1 MKPSSVTDMLKK
13 LAEKKFINY
22 EKYKGTSLTKR
33 GRLIALSIIRKHRLW
48 ETFLVEKLGFGWDQ
62 VHIIAEQLEHIKS
75 EEDYLKALYHL
86 EMDFDAVST
95 NSIAGYLEMKPSSV
109 TDMLKKL
116 AEKNFINYQKY
127 KGTSLTK
134 KGKLIALSIIRKHR
148 LWETFLVEK
157 LGFGWDQVHII
168 AEQLEHIKS
177 EELIEN
183 LDNFLGNPKYDPHGD
198 PIPNKDGEIEKMNQ
212 KLLVELKASQKGI
225 ITGVK
230 KGTASL
236 LNYLDKEKVKLGDSI
251 KVIEIL
257 EFDGTYIVEINKRKL
272 TFSEKICQNLLL
284 ETND

>member
-1 MKPSSVTDMLKK
+1 MNS
-13 LAEKKFINY
+13 
-22 EKYKGTSLTKR
+22 
-33 GRLIALSIIRKHRLW
+33 
-48 ETFLVEKLGFGWDQ
+48 Q
-62 VHIIAEQLEHIKS
+62 S

-95 NSIAGYLEMKPSSV
+95 NSIADYLDMKPSSV

-116 AEKNFINYQKY
+116 AEKKFINYQKY
-127 KGTSLTK
+127 RGTSLTK

-236 LNYLDKEKVKLGDSI
+236 LNYLDKEKIKLGDSI

>member
-1 MKPSSVTDMLKK
+1 MNSQSEEDYLKALYHLEMDFDAVSTNSIADYLDMKPSSVTDMLKK

-22 EKYKGTSLTKR
+22 EKYKGTSLTKK
-33 GRLIALSIIRKHRLW
+33 GR
-48 ETFLVEKLGFGWDQ
+48 
-62 VHIIAEQLEHIKS
+62 
-75 EEDYLKALYHL
+75 
-86 EMDFDAVST
+86 
-95 NSIAGYLEMKPSSV
+95 
-109 TDMLKKL
+109 
-116 AEKNFINYQKY
+116 
-127 KGTSLTK
+127 
-134 KGKLIALSIIRKHR
+134 LIALSIIRKHR

-236 LNYLDKEKVKLGDSI
+236 LNYLDKEKVKLGDSV

>member
-1 MKPSSVTDMLKK
+1 MNS
-13 LAEKKFINY
+13 
-22 EKYKGTSLTKR
+22 
-33 GRLIALSIIRKHRLW
+33 
-48 ETFLVEKLGFGWDQ
+48 Q
-62 VHIIAEQLEHIKS
+62 S

-86 EMDFDAVST
+86 EMDFNAVST
-95 NSIAGYLEMKPSSV
+95 NSIAEYLDMKPSSV

-116 AEKNFINYQKY
+116 SEKKFINYQKY

-157 LGFGWDQVHII
+157 LGFGWDQVHTI

-177 EELIEN
+177 DELIEN

-284 ETND
+284 ETYD

>member
-1 MKPSSVTDMLKK
+1 MNSQSKEDYLKALYHLEMDFDVVPTNSIADYLDMKPSSVTDMLKK

-22 EKYKGTSLTKR
+22 
-33 GRLIALSIIRKHRLW
+33 
-48 ETFLVEKLGFGWDQ
+48 
-62 VHIIAEQLEHIKS
+62 
-75 EEDYLKALYHL
+75 
-86 EMDFDAVST
+86 
-95 NSIAGYLEMKPSSV
+95 
-109 TDMLKKL
+109 
-116 AEKNFINYQKY
+116 QKY

-134 KGKLIALSIIRKHR
+134 NGKLIALSIIRKHR

-198 PIPNKDGEIEKMNQ
+198 PIPSKNGEIEKMNQ
-212 KLLVELKASQKGI
+212 KLLVELKVSQKGI

-236 LNYLDKEKVKLGDSI
+236 LNYLDKEKVKLGDSV

-257 EFDGTYIVEINKRKL
+257 EFDGTYIVEINERKL

-284 ETND
+284 ETYD

>member
-1 MKPSSVTDMLKK
+1 MNS
-13 LAEKKFINY
+13 
-22 EKYKGTSLTKR
+22 
-33 GRLIALSIIRKHRLW
+33 
-48 ETFLVEKLGFGWDQ
+48 Q
-62 VHIIAEQLEHIKS
+62 S

-95 NSIAGYLEMKPSSV
+95 NSIADYLKMKPSSV

-116 AEKNFINYQKY
+116 AEKKFINYQKY

-183 LDNFLGNPKYDPHGD
+183 LDAFLGNPKYDPHGD

-212 KLLVELKASQKGI
+212 KLLVELKADQKGI

-236 LNYLDKEKVKLGDSI
+236 LNYLDKEKVKLGDSV
-251 KVIEIL
+251 KVMEIL
-257 EFDGTYIVEINKRKL
+257 EFDGTYIVEVNKRKL

>member
-1 MKPSSVTDMLKK
+1 MNSQSEEDYLKALYHLETDYDAVSTNSIADYLDMKPSSVTDMLKK
-13 LAEKKFINY
+13 LAEKKYINY

-33 GRLIALSIIRKHRLW
+33 GRL
-48 ETFLVEKLGFGWDQ
+48 V
-62 VHIIAEQLEHIKS
+62 
-75 EEDYLKALYHL
+75 
-86 EMDFDAVST
+86 
-95 NSIAGYLEMKPSSV
+95 
-109 TDMLKKL
+109 
-116 AEKNFINYQKY
+116 
-127 KGTSLTK
+127 
-134 KGKLIALSIIRKHR
+134 ALSIIRKHR

-183 LDNFLGNPKYDPHGD
+183 LDNFLGSPKYDPHGD
-198 PIPNKDGEIEKMNQ
+198 PIPNKDGKIEKMNQ
-212 KLLVELKASQKGI
+212 KLLVELKADQKGI

-230 KGTASL
+230 KGTTSL
-236 LNYLDKEKVKLGDSI
+236 LNYLDKEKIKLGDSV

>member
-1 MKPSSVTDMLKK
+1 MNSQSEEDYLKALYHLEMDFDSVSTNSIADYLDMKPSSVTDMLKK
-13 LAEKKFINY
+13 LAEKK
-22 EKYKGTSLTKR
+22 
-33 GRLIALSIIRKHRLW
+33 
-48 ETFLVEKLGFGWDQ
+48 
-62 VHIIAEQLEHIKS
+62 
-75 EEDYLKALYHL
+75 
-86 EMDFDAVST
+86 
-95 NSIAGYLEMKPSSV
+95 
-109 TDMLKKL
+109 
-116 AEKNFINYQKY
+116 FINYQKY

-148 LWETFLVEK
+148 LWETFLVDK

-251 KVIEIL
+251 KVLEIL

>member
-1 MKPSSVTDMLKK
+1 MNSQSEEDYLKALYHLEMDFDSISTNSIADYLDMKPSSVTDMLKK
-13 LAEKKFINY
+13 LAEKKFI
-22 EKYKGTSLTKR
+22 
-33 GRLIALSIIRKHRLW
+33 H
-48 ETFLVEKLGFGWDQ
+48 
-62 VHIIAEQLEHIKS
+62 
-75 EEDYLKALYHL
+75 
-86 EMDFDAVST
+86 
-95 NSIAGYLEMKPSSV
+95 
-109 TDMLKKL
+109 
-116 AEKNFINYQKY
+116 YQKY

-157 LGFGWDQVHII
+157 LGFGWDQVHTI

-284 ETND
+284 ETYD

>member
-1 MKPSSVTDMLKK
+1 MNSQSEEDYLKALYHLEMDFNAVSTNSIADYLDMKPSSVTDMLKK

-22 EKYKGTSLTKR
+22 E
-33 GRLIALSIIRKHRLW
+33 
-48 ETFLVEKLGFGWDQ
+48 
-62 VHIIAEQLEHIKS
+62 
-75 EEDYLKALYHL
+75 
-86 EMDFDAVST
+86 
-95 NSIAGYLEMKPSSV
+95 
-109 TDMLKKL
+109 
-116 AEKNFINYQKY
+116 KY

-198 PIPNKDGEIEKMNQ
+198 PIPSKNGNIEKMNQ

-236 LNYLDKEKVKLGDSI
+236 LNYLDKEKVKLGDSV

-257 EFDGTYIVEINKRKL
+257 EFDGTYIVEINKKKL

-284 ETND
+284 ETYD

>member
-1 MKPSSVTDMLKK
+1 MNSQSEEDYLKALYHLEMDFDSISTNSIADYLDMKPSSVTDMLKK
-13 LAEKKFINY
+13 LAEKK
-22 EKYKGTSLTKR
+22 
-33 GRLIALSIIRKHRLW
+33 LIH
-48 ETFLVEKLGFGWDQ
+48 
-62 VHIIAEQLEHIKS
+62 
-75 EEDYLKALYHL
+75 
-86 EMDFDAVST
+86 
-95 NSIAGYLEMKPSSV
+95 
-109 TDMLKKL
+109 
-116 AEKNFINYQKY
+116 YQKY

-257 EFDGTYIVEINKRKL
+257 EFDGTYVVEINKRKL
-272 TFSEKICQNLLL
+272 SFSEKICQNLLL

>member
-1 MKPSSVTDMLKK
+1 MNSQSEEDYLKALYHLEMEFDSVSTNSIADYLDMKPSSVTDMLKK
-13 LAEKKFINY
+13 LAEKK
-22 EKYKGTSLTKR
+22 
-33 GRLIALSIIRKHRLW
+33 
-48 ETFLVEKLGFGWDQ
+48 
-62 VHIIAEQLEHIKS
+62 
-75 EEDYLKALYHL
+75 
-86 EMDFDAVST
+86 
-95 NSIAGYLEMKPSSV
+95 
-109 TDMLKKL
+109 
-116 AEKNFINYQKY
+116 FINYQKY

-148 LWETFLVEK
+148 LWETFLVDK
-157 LGFGWDQVHII
+157 LGFSWDQVHII

>member
-1 MKPSSVTDMLKK
+1 MNSQSEEDYLKALYHLEMDFDSVSTNSIADYLDMKPSSVTDMLKK
-13 LAEKKFINY
+13 LAEKK
-22 EKYKGTSLTKR
+22 
-33 GRLIALSIIRKHRLW
+33 
-48 ETFLVEKLGFGWDQ
+48 
-62 VHIIAEQLEHIKS
+62 
-75 EEDYLKALYHL
+75 
-86 EMDFDAVST
+86 
-95 NSIAGYLEMKPSSV
+95 
-109 TDMLKKL
+109 
-116 AEKNFINYQKY
+116 FINYQKY

-148 LWETFLVEK
+148 LWETFLVDK

-251 KVIEIL
+251 KVTEIL

>member
-1 MKPSSVTDMLKK
+1 MNSQSEEDYLKALYHLETDYDAVSTNSIADYLDMKPSSVTDMLKK

-22 EKYKGTSLTKR
+22 EKYKGTSLTKK
-33 GRLIALSIIRKHRLW
+33 GR
-48 ETFLVEKLGFGWDQ
+48 
-62 VHIIAEQLEHIKS
+62 
-75 EEDYLKALYHL
+75 
-86 EMDFDAVST
+86 
-95 NSIAGYLEMKPSSV
+95 
-109 TDMLKKL
+109 
-116 AEKNFINYQKY
+116 
-127 KGTSLTK
+127 
-134 KGKLIALSIIRKHR
+134 LIALSIIRKHR

-198 PIPNKDGEIEKMNQ
+198 PIPNKDGKIEKMNQ
-212 KLLVELKASQKGI
+212 KLLVELKADQKGI

-230 KGTASL
+230 KGTTSL
-236 LNYLDKEKVKLGDSI
+236 LNYLDKEKIKLGDSV

>member
-1 MKPSSVTDMLKK
+1 MNSQSEEDYLKALYHLEMDFDAISTNSIADFLEMKPSSVTDMLKK

-33 GRLIALSIIRKHRLW
+33 GRLIALS
-48 ETFLVEKLGFGWDQ
+48 V
-62 VHIIAEQLEHIKS
+62 
-75 EEDYLKALYHL
+75 
-86 EMDFDAVST
+86 
-95 NSIAGYLEMKPSSV
+95 
-109 TDMLKKL
+109 
-116 AEKNFINYQKY
+116 
-127 KGTSLTK
+127 
-134 KGKLIALSIIRKHR
+134 IRKHR

-251 KVIEIL
+251 KVMEIL
-257 EFDGTYIVEINKRKL
+257 EFDGTYIIEINKKKL

>member
-1 MKPSSVTDMLKK
+1 MNS
-13 LAEKKFINY
+13 
-22 EKYKGTSLTKR
+22 
-33 GRLIALSIIRKHRLW
+33 
-48 ETFLVEKLGFGWDQ
+48 Q
-62 VHIIAEQLEHIKS
+62 S

-86 EMDFDAVST
+86 EMDFNAVST
-95 NSIAGYLEMKPSSV
+95 NSIAEYLDMKPSSV

-116 AEKNFINYQKY
+116 SEKKFINYQKY

-157 LGFGWDQVHII
+157 LGFGWDQVHTI

-177 EELIEN
+177 DELIEN

-198 PIPNKDGEIEKMNQ
+198 PIPNKNGEIEKMNQ

-284 ETND
+284 ETYD

>member
-1 MKPSSVTDMLKK
+1 MNSQSEEDYLKALYHLETDYDAVSTNSIADYLDMKPSSVTDMLKK
-13 LAEKKFINY
+13 LAEKKYINY

-33 GRLIALSIIRKHRLW
+33 GRL
-48 ETFLVEKLGFGWDQ
+48 V
-62 VHIIAEQLEHIKS
+62 
-75 EEDYLKALYHL
+75 
-86 EMDFDAVST
+86 
-95 NSIAGYLEMKPSSV
+95 
-109 TDMLKKL
+109 
-116 AEKNFINYQKY
+116 
-127 KGTSLTK
+127 
-134 KGKLIALSIIRKHR
+134 ALSIIRKHR

-198 PIPNKDGEIEKMNQ
+198 PIPNKDGKIEKMNQ
-212 KLLVELKASQKGI
+212 KLLVELKDDQKGI

-230 KGTASL
+230 KGTTSL
-236 LNYLDKEKVKLGDSI
+236 LNYLDKEKIKLGDSV

>member
-1 MKPSSVTDMLKK
+1 MNS
-13 LAEKKFINY
+13 
-22 EKYKGTSLTKR
+22 
-33 GRLIALSIIRKHRLW
+33 
-48 ETFLVEKLGFGWDQ
+48 Q
-62 VHIIAEQLEHIKS
+62 S

-95 NSIAGYLEMKPSSV
+95 NSIADYLEMKPSSV

-116 AEKNFINYQKY
+116 ADKKFINYQKY

-236 LNYLDKEKVKLGDSI
+236 LNYLDKEKIKLGDSI

>member
-1 MKPSSVTDMLKK
+1 MNSQSEEDYLKALYHLEMDFDSVSTNSIADYLDMKPSSVTDMLKK

-22 EKYKGTSLTKR
+22 
-33 GRLIALSIIRKHRLW
+33 
-48 ETFLVEKLGFGWDQ
+48 
-62 VHIIAEQLEHIKS
+62 
-75 EEDYLKALYHL
+75 
-86 EMDFDAVST
+86 
-95 NSIAGYLEMKPSSV
+95 
-109 TDMLKKL
+109 
-116 AEKNFINYQKY
+116 QKY

-134 KGKLIALSIIRKHR
+134 KGKLIALTIIRKHR
-148 LWETFLVEK
+148 LWETFLVDK

-198 PIPNKDGEIEKMNQ
+198 PIPNKEGEIEKMNQ
-212 KLLVELKASQKGI
+212 KVLVELKALQKGI

-284 ETND
+284 ETYD

>member
-1 MKPSSVTDMLKK
+1 MNSQSEEDYLKALYHLEMDFDSVSTNSIADYLDMKPSSVTDMLKK
-13 LAEKKFINY
+13 LAEKKFI
-22 EKYKGTSLTKR
+22 
-33 GRLIALSIIRKHRLW
+33 H
-48 ETFLVEKLGFGWDQ
+48 
-62 VHIIAEQLEHIKS
+62 
-75 EEDYLKALYHL
+75 
-86 EMDFDAVST
+86 
-95 NSIAGYLEMKPSSV
+95 
-109 TDMLKKL
+109 
-116 AEKNFINYQKY
+116 YQKY

-157 LGFGWDQVHII
+157 LGFGWDQVHTI

-272 TFSEKICQNLLL
+272 SFSEKICQNLLL

>member
-1 MKPSSVTDMLKK
+1 MNSQSEEDYLKALYHLEMEFDSVSTNSIADYLDMKPSSVTDMLKK
-13 LAEKKFINY
+13 LAEKK
-22 EKYKGTSLTKR
+22 
-33 GRLIALSIIRKHRLW
+33 
-48 ETFLVEKLGFGWDQ
+48 
-62 VHIIAEQLEHIKS
+62 
-75 EEDYLKALYHL
+75 
-86 EMDFDAVST
+86 
-95 NSIAGYLEMKPSSV
+95 
-109 TDMLKKL
+109 
-116 AEKNFINYQKY
+116 FINYQKY

-148 LWETFLVEK
+148 LWETFLVVK

>member
-1 MKPSSVTDMLKK
+1 MNSQSEEDYLKALYHLEIDYDAVSTNSIADYLDMKPSSVTDMLKK
-13 LAEKKFINY
+13 LAEKKYINY
-22 EKYKGTSLTKR
+22 EKYKGTSLTKK
-33 GRLIALSIIRKHRLW
+33 GR
-48 ETFLVEKLGFGWDQ
+48 
-62 VHIIAEQLEHIKS
+62 
-75 EEDYLKALYHL
+75 
-86 EMDFDAVST
+86 
-95 NSIAGYLEMKPSSV
+95 
-109 TDMLKKL
+109 
-116 AEKNFINYQKY
+116 
-127 KGTSLTK
+127 
-134 KGKLIALSIIRKHR
+134 LIALSIIRKHR

-183 LDNFLGNPKYDPHGD
+183 LDDFLGNPKYDPHGD

-212 KLLVELKASQKGI
+212 KLLVELKTDQIGI

-230 KGTASL
+230 KGTISL
-236 LNYLDKEKVKLGDSI
+236 LNYLDKEKIKLGDSV

>member
-1 MKPSSVTDMLKK
+1 MNSQSEEDYLKALYHLEMDFDSVSTNSIADYLDMKPSSVTDMLKK

-22 EKYKGTSLTKR
+22 
-33 GRLIALSIIRKHRLW
+33 
-48 ETFLVEKLGFGWDQ
+48 
-62 VHIIAEQLEHIKS
+62 
-75 EEDYLKALYHL
+75 
-86 EMDFDAVST
+86 
-95 NSIAGYLEMKPSSV
+95 
-109 TDMLKKL
+109 
-116 AEKNFINYQKY
+116 QKY

-134 KGKLIALSIIRKHR
+134 KGKLIALTIIRKHR
-148 LWETFLVEK
+148 LWETFLVDK

-198 PIPNKDGEIEKMNQ
+198 PIPNKEGEIEKMNQ
-212 KLLVELKASQKGI
+212 KVLVELKALQKGI

-272 TFSEKICQNLLL
+272 TF
-284 ETND
+284 